1 MKIELSP
8 VRRDDRYTLA
18 VTGDVLTINGEAFD
32 FTALPEGAS
41 LPREAVACD
50 WLISDVERQ
59 GGDLRLTLRL
69 PHGAG
74 APDETR
80 FPQPLIVTTDG
91 PVALP
96 PFGPLTEE
104 GV

>member
-1 MKIELSP
+1 MIITLSP
-8 VRRDDRYTLA
+8 VRLDTPLDLSVA
-18 VTGDVLTINGEAFD
+18 ADVLTINGEAFD

-96 PFGPLTEE
+96 PFGALTEE